1 MTACPKFWWPN
12 ASHKRKG
19 ARELRCGD
27 AMWRSKMALVAEI
40 HRDKL
45 SASISS
51 VIVWSDQPIERA
63 SLPAYGRLETK

>member
-1 MTACPKFWWPN
+1 
-12 ASHKRKG
+12 
-19 ARELRCGD
+19 
-27 AMWRSKMALVAEI
+27 MWRSKMALVAEI

-63 SLPAYGRLETK
+63 SLPAYGRLEDQVKKYERPLASPTLTFWVSQKPF

>member
-12 ASHKRKG
+12 VSQKRKG
-19 ARELRCGD
+19 ARKLRCGD
-27 AMWRSKMALVAEI
+27 AMWRSEMALIAEI
-40 HRDKL
+40 HRNKL